1 MTVCFCEVSM
11 GLDMAASVFWNHTEG
26 LSLRIGEWSILWD
39 LGSSGASYSAMIP
52 NSHPLPLLKLQCF
65 YFGVERYLY
74 ISRLQ
79 SIVRLCSVNIF
90 SSYLGGLVSH
100 LILRP
105 PFLICFV
112 NVIAATRLFYVLQLN
127 VFCVIFRNPLENP
140 KSGVFTP
147 VFSKKFLFV
156 TVNI

>member
-1 MTVCFCEVSM
+1 MFPPHCVALCEVGTVTVCFCEVSM

-26 LSLRIGEWSILWD
+26 LSLRTGEWSILWD

-90 SSYLGGLVSH
+90 PSYLGGFINH
-100 LILRP
+100 LISRP

-112 NVIAATRLFYVLQLN
+112 NVIDCNPPFLCLAAQRVL
-127 VFCVIFRNPLENP
+127 CHI
-140 KSGVFTP
+140 
-147 VFSKKFLFV
+147 
-156 TVNI
+156 